1 MWTTSITMGLYQG
14 SASISSRKFPH
25 FNDYVAK
32 YFLTIT
38 TVIYKH
44 KHFQYKNDK
53 INTKNPIQIIPNN
66 LLCYWPETILQ
77 QQLHKLT
84 IHVVFIR
91 PQTKLRTFADSAWLS
106 TVQVSENCVYYCL
119 VKPTCIIPNNF
130 QSVVDSCPVQ
140 KRHIFCV
147 WLVHITSTVNE
158 FHAPFQHAIL
168 SSTDNVKSLV
178 VIWQLLLLL
187 LCWWRCSRW
196 RCWRLQWIWFK
207 VFMLQTV
214 WKADIKLHN
223 EQHQQT
229 SHSTTILPGRLASN
243 RFIKAIVYCHTAL
256 WNTRLASNRFIKAI
270 VYCHTAQLSSHI
282 LKLTSL
288 IHVNCFLLVK

>member
-158 FHAPFQHAIL
+158 FHAPFQHAVL

-229 SHSTTILPGRLASN
+229 SHSTIPQPFFQAG
-243 RFIKAIVYCHTAL
+243 
-256 WNTRLASNRFIKAI
+256 
-270 VYCHTAQLSSHI
+270 
-282 LKLTSL
+282 
-288 IHVNCFLLVK
+288 